1 VQSDGLI
8 DGAQLVEAIRPQ
20 RTNAQTQIDFR
31 EGWNCCIHEV
41 TLYLHGLIDGATAA
55 MIRQVLQLQAPSN
68 GNSSPLNS
76 PPVGLHTPV
85 QLQGFQGS
93 ACPYKIRPLMRK
105 AALFYNPH
113 SGRRKKHRLKDV
125 EAAASILRAAG
136 IEVEVAPTR
145 AASDA
150 AAQVRMSIREGF
162 DAIVACG
169 GDGTVHDVLQG
180 LAGKDAVL
188 GIIPL
193 GTANALAHDLRLPIS
208 AEGAARALLTAT
220 PKRIGVGKIEYR
232 NFNNIPSSR
241 FFTVAA
247 GVGVDAHLFYKL
259 NRLIK
264 DRMGMLAYYTKAT
277 HLWLTHRM
285 RYFEAEFSE
294 NGGGRQREARLSEM
308 LAVRINHFGGV
319 LRELAPGASLARNDM
334 RLVLCRTGNRALY
347 LAYVFRGML
356 GLSNGVPGIELVHA
370 DEIIC
375 RHAEG
380 EKNEDIY
387 VEADGELL
395 GRLPITLSMVP
406 DALTVLVPQNHP
418 MY

>member
-1 VQSDGLI
+1 
-8 DGAQLVEAIRPQ
+8 
-20 RTNAQTQIDFR
+20 
-31 EGWNCCIHEV
+31 
-41 TLYLHGLIDGATAA
+41 
-55 MIRQVLQLQAPSN
+55 
-68 GNSSPLNS
+68 
-76 PPVGLHTPV
+76 
-85 QLQGFQGS
+85 
-93 ACPYKIRPLMRK
+93 MRK

-113 SGRRKKHRLKDV
+113 SGRRKKHRVKDV
-125 EAAASILRAAG
+125 ESAAAVLRAAG

-150 AAQVRMSIREGF
+150 AAQVRMAIRDEF
-162 DAIVACG
+162 DTIVACG

-208 AEGAARALLTAT
+208 AKAAARALLTAA
-220 PKRIGVGKIEYR
+220 PKRIALGKIEFR
-232 NFNNIPSSR
+232 DFNNIPSSR
-241 FFTVAA
+241 YFTVAA

-285 RYFEAEFSE
+285 RYFEAEFSK
-294 NGGGRQREARLSEM
+294 NGGGAQREARLSEM

-370 DEIIC
+370 DEITC
-375 RHAEG
+375 RHASG
-380 EKNEDIY
+380 EKDEDIY

-406 DALTVLVPQNHP
+406 DALTVLVPKDHP

>member
-1 VQSDGLI
+1 
-8 DGAQLVEAIRPQ
+8 
-20 RTNAQTQIDFR
+20 
-31 EGWNCCIHEV
+31 
-41 TLYLHGLIDGATAA
+41 
-55 MIRQVLQLQAPSN
+55 
-68 GNSSPLNS
+68 
-76 PPVGLHTPV
+76 
-85 QLQGFQGS
+85 
-93 ACPYKIRPLMRK
+93 MRK

-113 SGRRKKHRLKDV
+113 SGRRKKYRVKDV
-125 EAAASILRAAG
+125 ESAAAILRAAG
-136 IEVEVAPTR
+136 VEVEVAPTR

-150 AAQVRMSIREGF
+150 AAQVRMAVREGF

-208 AEGAARALLTAT
+208 AKAAARALLTAA
-220 PKRIGVGKIEYR
+220 PKRIALGKIEFR
-232 NFNNIPSSR
+232 DFNNIPSSR
-241 FFTVAA
+241 YFTVAA

-285 RYFEAEFSE
+285 RYFEAEFSK
-294 NGGGRQREARLSEM
+294 NGGGSQREARLSEM

-370 DEIIC
+370 DEITC
-375 RHAEG
+375 RHASG
-380 EKNEDIY
+380 EKDEDIY

-406 DALTVLVPQNHP
+406 DALTVLVPKDHP